1 MRDERS
7 GLERMEIQNC
17 GSDRLT
23 QQRPKSF
30 WEQETLRKRIEKPWV
45 REAKL
50 DPEKLQ

>member
-7 GLERMEIQNC
+7 GLERMEMQNR

-23 QQRPKSF
+23 QQRPRSL
-30 WEQETLRKRIEKPWV
+30 WEQETLRKSIEKPWV

-50 DPEKLQ
+50 DPEELQ